1 MRLVRLASK
10 VALVL
15 AACWIGAIAAVVWW
29 GTRDDARPAA
39 AIVVLGAAHYD
50 GRPSPVLRARLDHG
64 IALWRRGI
72 APRLILTGGTAAGD
86 TTSEAEAGR
95 RYAMGRGVPDSAIL
109 LEPEPRGRTTNASL
123 SGVARLVRTLPSRD
137 VILVSDP
144 FHMLRLSIVAGRL
157 GLEAHPSPTPTSPI
171 SRSAAERWRYTLS
184 ESLKVPLAIFFI
196 ERTRT

>member
-1 MRLVRLASK
+1 MRLASRG
-10 VALVL
+10 ALVL
-15 AACWIGAIAAVVWW
+15 LAGWITAVAAVIWW
-29 GTRDDARPAA
+29 GTRDAARPSA
-39 AIVVLGAAHYD
+39 AIVVLGAAHYE

-64 IALWRRGI
+64 VALWRRGL

-95 RYAMGRGVPDSAIL
+95 RYVLGRGVPDSAIL

-123 SGVARLVRTLPSRD
+123 SGVAQLVRTLPSRD

-196 ERTRT
+196 ERTKT